1 LHKAYLVKQLIDD
14 IKQKAAACTGE
25 KKRKK
30 KFPQDDGMQSGEM
43 HQETKDLILGPIL
56 DA

>member
-1 LHKAYLVKQLIDD
+1 LHKAYLVKRLIDD
-14 IKQKAAACTGE
+14 IKQKAAACT
-25 KKRKK
+25 KNKLN
-30 KFPQDDGMQSGEM
+30 FSQDDGMQSGEM

>member
-14 IKQKAAACTGE
+14 IKQKAAACTGG
-25 KKRKK
+25 KK
-30 KFPQDDGMQSGEM
+30 KIPQDDGMQSGEM

>member
-14 IKQKAAACTGE
+14 IKQKAAACTG
-25 KKRKK
+25 KKKK